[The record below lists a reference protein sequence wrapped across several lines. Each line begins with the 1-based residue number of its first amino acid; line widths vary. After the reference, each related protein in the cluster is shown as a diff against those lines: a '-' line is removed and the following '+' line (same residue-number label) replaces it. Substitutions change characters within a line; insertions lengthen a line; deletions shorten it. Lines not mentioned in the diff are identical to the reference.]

1 MSGTSFL
8 PDAQAGSA
16 ARSSSTPVTLPG
28 PTWPGVSSFVTT
40 RQGGVSDAPFT
51 SWNLGDHVGDDPARV
66 AENRQLLA
74 ALLPGAPLW
83 LQQVHGT
90 DVVDADAG
98 AHVSADAGSDADAGA
113 EVGSDADAGAEAG
126 SDADA
131 GAHASADAS
140 ASANAG
146 ASASANTA
154 GGAPIASLHQVPC
167 GDAAVTR
174 TPGKVLAIMTA
185 DCLPVLLAACD
196 GSVLAMAHAGW
207 RGLAAGVLE
216 STVKAM
222 RSQGDGAALR
232 AWIGPAIGP
241 SAFEVGDEVRA
252 TFLADDPGASACFR
266 PSAAAHKWMAD
277 LPELA
282 RRRLHAVGVVD
293 VELSGYCTVTDADRF
308 FSYRRDGQTGR
319 FATVAWLHSET

>member
-8 PDAQAGSA
+8 PDAQARSA

-98 AHVSADAGSDADAGA
+98 AGAGVRAGATATVTATATATTTEDADAR
-113 EVGSDADAGAEAG
+113 ADAA
-126 SDADA
+126 
-131 GAHASADAS
+131 ADAS
-140 ASANAG
+140 DS
-146 ASASANTA
+146 SIQ
-154 GGAPIASLHQVPC
+154 PVPC
-167 GDAAVTR
+167 GDAAITR

-185 DCLPVLLAACD
+185 DCLPVVLAACD
-196 GSVLAMAHAGW
+196 GSVLGMAHAGW

-222 RSQGDGAALR
+222 RSQHNEAPLR

-241 SAFEVGDEVRA
+241 TAFEVGEDVRTA
-252 TFLADDPGASACFR
+252 FLADDPDAATCFR
-266 PSAAAHKWMAD
+266 PAAAVHKWLAD
-277 LPELA
+277 LPGLA
-282 RRRLHAVGVVD
+282 RRRLLRAGVQD
-293 VELSGYCTVTDADRF
+293 VTLSGHCTVTDAEHF

-319 FATVAWLHSET
+319 FATLAWLNGSN